1 VGRST
6 TVVSPLVAALFAVL
20 LASCAGVVEG
30 APSVAGVGEPIYG
43 LPVSDYSRVE
53 LAAAAAARD
62 IAPCSLLDE
71 NLVASLGQVTAFG
84 PVGDLSTC
92 HAELVPPRGTPA
104 NPVWVEVTVGE
115 REPTEETG
123 AGEATAGIEV
133 RPAVGA
139 LPGTCTLYFSL
150 PPVAGVPADDA
161 TAPGRWGHVSYLDG
175 AGGTGDSAAGDD
187 CAEARIVLGS
197 ITGRLRTPV
206 PLRSEI
212 PLAQQDPCRVVE
224 KMSGRG
230 VETFTPGS
238 RPYECLL
245 TLRGGDAASVQL
257 ALSPEPSQTGGPEAV
272 ELDGK
277 TFTYFRDTRE
287 CHYYF
292 YPGAVFDTNL
302 PSSPVSERDK
312 RTNRLTASVA
322 ASAPSCDDAETLV
335 LAAAEMFDY

>member
-1 VGRST
+1 MNRSA
-6 TVVSPLVAALFAVL
+6 TVVSPLVAAGFAML
-20 LASCAGVVEG
+20 LAACSGVVAG
-30 APSVAGVGEPIYG
+30 APSVAGAGEPIYG
-43 LPVSDYSRVE
+43 LPVSEHTRAE
-53 LAAAAAARD
+53 LAVAAAARD
-62 IAPCSLLDE
+62 LAPCGLLDRE
-71 NLVASLGQVTAFG
+71 LVASFGQVTAYG

-92 HAELVPPRGTPA
+92 HAELVPPRGTA
-104 NPVWVEVTVGE
+104 TNPVWVEVTVGE

-123 AGEATAGIEV
+123 AGEATSGIEV

-139 LPGTCTLYFSL
+139 LPGTCTLYFAL
-150 PPVAGVPADDA
+150 PPVPDVRDDVA
-161 TAPGRWGHVSYLDG
+161 ARRWGHVSYLDG

-187 CAEARIVLGS
+187 CAEARTVLGS
-197 ITGRLRTPV
+197 VVGRLRSPTSG
-206 PLRSEI
+206 LSDI

-224 KMSGRG
+224 ELSGRG

-245 TLRGGDAASVQL
+245 TLGGGAEASVQL
-257 ALSPEPSQTGGPEAV
+257 ALSPEPSPVGGPETV

-277 TFTYFRDTRE
+277 PFTFFRDALS

-302 PSSPVSERDK
+302 PSSPASERDK
-312 RTNRLTASVA
+312 IGNRLTASVA

-335 LAAAEMFDY
+335 LAAAEVFDY

>member
-1 VGRST
+1 MGRSA
-6 TVVSPLVAALFAVL
+6 TVVTPLVAALFAAL

-43 LPVSDYSRVE
+43 LPVSDHSRVE
-53 LAAAAAARD
+53 LAVAAAARD
-62 IAPCSLLDE
+62 IAPCGLLDQ

-115 REPTEETG
+115 REPTEDTG
-123 AGEATAGIEV
+123 AGEVTSGIEV

-150 PPVAGVPADDA
+150 PPVPGVPDDD

-175 AGGTGDSAAGDD
+175 AGGMGDSAGGDD
-187 CAEARIVLGS
+187 CAEARTVLGS
-197 ITGRLRTPV
+197 VAGRLRTPV
-206 PLRSEI
+206 PVRSDI
-212 PLAQQDPCRVVE
+212 PLAQQDPCRAVE

-230 VETFTPGS
+230 VETFSPGS

-277 TFTYFRDTRE
+277 TFTYFRDALE

-312 RTNRLTASVA
+312 RSNRLTASVA

>member
-1 VGRST
+1 
-6 TVVSPLVAALFAVL
+6 
-20 LASCAGVVEG
+20 
-30 APSVAGVGEPIYG
+30 
-43 LPVSDYSRVE
+43 
-53 LAAAAAARD
+53 
-62 IAPCSLLDE
+62 
-71 NLVASLGQVTAFG
+71 
-84 PVGDLSTC
+84 
-92 HAELVPPRGTPA
+92 
-104 NPVWVEVTVGE
+104 
-115 REPTEETG
+115 
-123 AGEATAGIEV
+123 
-133 RPAVGA
+133 
-139 LPGTCTLYFSL
+139 
-150 PPVAGVPADDA
+150 
-161 TAPGRWGHVSYLDG
+161 
-175 AGGTGDSAAGDD
+175 
-187 CAEARIVLGS
+187 
-197 ITGRLRTPV
+197 
-206 PLRSEI
+206 
-212 PLAQQDPCRVVE
+212 VVE

>member
-1 VGRST
+1 MGRST

>member
-1 VGRST
+1 MGRSA
-6 TVVSPLVAALFAVL
+6 TVVSPLVAAVFAVL
-20 LASCAGVVEG
+20 LVSCSGVVTG
-30 APSVAGVGEPIYG
+30 APRVAGTGEPVYG
-43 LPVSDYSRVE
+43 LPVSEHTRAE
-53 LAAAAAARD
+53 LAVAAAARD
-62 IAPCSLLDE
+62 LAPCGLLDRD
-71 NLVASLGQVTAFG
+71 LVASFGQVTAFG

-115 REPTEETG
+115 RAPTEETG
-123 AGEATAGIEV
+123 AGVTTSGIEV

-139 LPGTCTLYFSL
+139 FPGTCTLYFSL
-150 PPVAGVPADDA
+150 PPVPGAADGA
-161 TAPGRWGHVSYLDG
+161 APGRWGHVSYLDG

-187 CAEARIVLGS
+187 CAEARTVLGS
-197 ITGRLRTPV
+197 VVGRLGSPASA
-206 PLRSEI
+206 PSDI
-212 PLAQQDPCRVVE
+212 PLTQQNPCRVVE
-224 KMSGRG
+224 QLPGRG

-245 TLRGGDAASVQL
+245 TLRGGAEASVQL
-257 ALSPEPSQTGGPEAV
+257 ALSPEPSQAGGPETV
-272 ELDGK
+272 ELDGE
-277 TFTYFRDTRE
+277 TFTYFRDAID

-312 RTNRLTASVA
+312 IGNRLTASVA

-335 LAAAEMFDY
+335 LAATEVFDY